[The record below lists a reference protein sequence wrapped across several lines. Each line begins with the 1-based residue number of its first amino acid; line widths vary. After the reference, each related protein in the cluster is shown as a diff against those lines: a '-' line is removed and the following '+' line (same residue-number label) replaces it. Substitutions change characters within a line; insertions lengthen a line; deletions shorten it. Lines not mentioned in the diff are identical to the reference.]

1 MAINP
6 TPDEVNRFHLYSD
19 KDSSAT
25 ALHHTLGQGPTQ
37 ASPGSHTHNGRD
49 SKKIKFDDIDGG
61 WMNIDGGRAD
71 TLFGGLP
78 TIDGGS
84 I

>member
-1 MAINP
+1 MAIIP
-6 TPDEVNRFHLYSD
+6 TPDEVNQFHLYSD
-19 KDSSAT
+19 KDSSVT

-37 ASPGSHTHNGRD
+37 AAAGNHTHNGRD
-49 SKKIKFDDIDGG
+49 SKKIKFEDIDGG
-61 WMNIDGGRAD
+61 WMNIDGGRAS

-78 TIDGGS
+78 SIDGGS